1 MILPETKFSLLKDD
15 RLNLESQ
22 NKAENIPMVLPKSTI
37 KMLGKSVQGLRV
49 RKYRFK
55 DKLTNQMYVK
65 AKISS

>member
-1 MILPETKFSLLKDD
+1 
-15 RLNLESQ
+15 
-22 NKAENIPMVLPKSTI
+22 MVLPKSTI